1 MPDELSRYHRV
12 SSPSTSTAGHAPRS
26 PTSSPRRTPITRL
39 ASSSPTSGSPCSSS
53 WTPGSRPSGPRS
65 CPPPGPATRRSFDCT
80 PCRPSGSSGSP
91 GSARSTWS
99 SSTVNGRVVAH
110 DGPAAPPSP
119 APCGPRRGAMEPR
132 PRNVSELVTPPRKA
146 RFDFR
151 VLSAD
156 QARAFL
162 QAVKGDRLEA
172 LYVLVIAT
180 GMREGELFGLRWA
193 DVNLRRGSLHLV
205 KRLKAESSRRQV
217 LLPRIAVEALALHR
231 GRQAGSASRQA
242 RSGRTTTWCS
252 PTPWAGRCTSRTSCS
267 ATSTRCW
274 SGRGCHACA
283 SMTSA
288 TARQRCCWRWTSI
301 PRWSA
306 RCSATARSASR
317 STSTRT

>member
-1 MPDELSRYHRV
+1 
-12 SSPSTSTAGHAPRS
+12 
-26 PTSSPRRTPITRL
+26 
-39 ASSSPTSGSPCSSS
+39 
-53 WTPGSRPSGPRS
+53 
-65 CPPPGPATRRSFDCT
+65 
-80 PCRPSGSSGSP
+80 
-91 GSARSTWS
+91 
-99 SSTVNGRVVAH
+99 
-110 DGPAAPPSP
+110 
-119 APCGPRRGAMEPR
+119 MEPR

-231 GRQAGSASRQA
+231 GRQAGERQSAGSEWEDNDLVFPNAVGRPLHQSNFLYRDFYPLLKRAGLPRVRFHDLRHSAATLLLEMDVHPKVVSEMLGHSQIGITLDLYSHVTVTMQQQAVTALDTLFGGQSGGQPEVVEDETPARA
-242 RSGRTTTWCS
+242 RSSVGQS
-252 PTPWAGRCTSRTSCS
+252 
-267 ATSTRCW
+267 
-274 SGRGCHACA
+274 SGLIIRRSQVRGL
-283 SMTSA
+283 
-288 TARQRCCWRWTSI
+288 
-301 PRWSA
+301 PRPP
-306 RCSATARSASR
+306 R
-317 STSTRT
+317 